1 MDMTRDHAALSAS
14 APPSAFHTP
23 ESARPLAAP
32 STPTDSA
39 RSIQIRRAWSL
50 GVQDFSIYRRKKFRN
65 PGLVRPPPP
74 EYFDPERFDM
84 WHNGC
89 AHAES
94 IWDQYPKVE
103 DDHSLRKELLYSSRT
118 QLFVTTTT
126 SAPDGA
132 APISAAAASTPMS
145 SPPPKYRSSTSLISG
160 VRALL
165 SNMAASRIA
174 ALARGR
180 AARKVAHD
188 TRSLSL
194 ARRFRATPLRSIAA
208 VDIARIVRSYLA
220 RRHFRRGGDRAA
232 AAAAAADDDDIIVR
246 ATTTTSAPPPTPS
259 SRRGNRGS
267 RTLTLAGDCY
277 DDGNVGDDG
286 ITDDDDD
293 LSCFSP
299 HGALFDAYKEYAHEA
314 HMNYEPD
321 IEGQKLM
328 DGIINVKLKPLS
340 SPTSL
345 PLESTRSTHGGAHIA
360 LALAAHSAQGAL
372 ALAAAADEPE
382 DDKPGDADYK
392 RHMPEV
398 GDDGKL
404 PTATEVAGDGDSK
417 PESNHGGAEAQD
429 DELTHI
435 GTYWSYNGDAYRSE
449 PNEQFEHF
457 ESYEYDDYEYDDGEY
472 HDDDNDHNEEDD
484 SLFIQ

>member
-1 MDMTRDHAALSAS
+1 MDMTREHAALSAS
-14 APPSAFHTP
+14 AAPSAFHTP

-39 RSIQIRRAWSL
+39 RSIRLRRAWST
-50 GVQDFSIYRRKKFRN
+50 GVQDFSHSCRKFRN
-65 PGLVRPPPP
+65 PRLVRLSPP
-74 EYFDPERFDM
+74 EYIDPELIDL
-84 WHNGC
+84 WHKGC

-94 IWDQYPKVE
+94 IWEQYPE
-103 DDHSLRKELLYSSRT
+103 IRDNDRLRKELLYSSRT

-126 SAPDGA
+126 STPDGA

-145 SPPPKYRSSTSLISG
+145 SPPPKYRSSTPLVSELKTQLRN
-160 VRALL
+160 VC
-165 SNMAASRIA
+165 AARIA

-180 AARKVAHD
+180 AARKVARD
-188 TRSLSL
+188 ARSLLL

-208 VDIARIVRSYLA
+208 VDIARVARSYLA
-220 RRHFRRGGDRAA
+220 RRHFRRGGDRA

-267 RTLTLAGDCY
+267 RTPTLAGDCY
-277 DDGNVGDDG
+277 DDNVGDDG

-299 HGALFDAYKEYAHEA
+299 HGAEFDAYKEYAHEA
-314 HMNYEPD
+314 HVNYEPD
-321 IEGQKLM
+321 VEIQKLM
-328 DGIINVKLKPLS
+328 DGIGSVNGNDKLK
-340 SPTSL
+340 SL
-345 PLESTRSTHGGAHIA
+345 QLTLEPTRSNHGGAHVS
-360 LALAAHSAQGAL
+360 LALAAHSAQGAR
-372 ALAAAADEPE
+372 ALAAATADEPE

>member
-1 MDMTRDHAALSAS
+1 MY
-14 APPSAFHTP
+14 P
-23 ESARPLAAP
+23 E
-32 STPTDSA
+32 
-39 RSIQIRRAWSL
+39 
-50 GVQDFSIYRRKKFRN
+50 
-65 PGLVRPPPP
+65 
-74 EYFDPERFDM
+74 
-84 WHNGC
+84 
-89 AHAES
+89 
-94 IWDQYPKVE
+94 VE

-126 SAPDGA
+126 STPDGA

-145 SPPPKYRSSTSLISG
+145 SPPPKYRSSTPLVSELKTQLRN
-160 VRALL
+160 VC
-165 SNMAASRIA
+165 AARIA

-180 AARKVAHD
+180 AARKVARD
-188 TRSLSL
+188 ARSLLL

-208 VDIARIVRSYLA
+208 VDIARVARSYLA

-277 DDGNVGDDG
+277 DGNDDG
-286 ITDDDDD
+286 IYDDDD

-299 HGALFDAYKEYAHEA
+299 HGAEA
-314 HMNYEPD
+314 HVNFEPD

-328 DGIINVKLKPLS
+328 DGIGSVNGNDKLKSLQ
-340 SPTSL
+340 L
-345 PLESTRSTHGGAHIA
+345 PLEPTRSNHGGAHVA

-382 DDKPGDADYK
+382 DDKPDDADYK

-417 PESNHGGAEAQD
+417 PESDHGGAEAQT

-435 GTYWSYNGDAYRSE
+435 GTFWSYNGDAWRSE
-449 PNEQFEHF
+449 PNEEFEYF
-457 ESYEYDDYEYDDGEY
+457 EQNEYYDYEYDDGEY
-472 HDDDNDHNEEDD
+472 HDDDNDHNEEDG

>member
-1 MDMTRDHAALSAS
+1 MDMTREHAALSAS
-14 APPSAFHTP
+14 AAPSAFHTP

-65 PGLVRPPPP
+65 PGLVRPSPP

-145 SPPPKYRSSTSLISG
+145 SPPPKYRSSTPLVSELKTQLRN
-160 VRALL
+160 VC
-165 SNMAASRIA
+165 AARIA

-180 AARKVAHD
+180 AARKVARD
-188 TRSLSL
+188 ARSLLL

-208 VDIARIVRSYLA
+208 VDIARVARSYLA
-220 RRHFRRGGDRAA
+220 RRHFRRGGDRA

-277 DDGNVGDDG
+277 DGN
-286 ITDDDDD
+286 
-293 LSCFSP
+293 
-299 HGALFDAYKEYAHEA
+299 
-314 HMNYEPD
+314 
-321 IEGQKLM
+321 
-328 DGIINVKLKPLS
+328 
-340 SPTSL
+340 
-345 PLESTRSTHGGAHIA
+345 
-360 LALAAHSAQGAL
+360 
-372 ALAAAADEPE
+372 
-382 DDKPGDADYK
+382 
-392 RHMPEV
+392 
-398 GDDGKL
+398 
-404 PTATEVAGDGDSK
+404 
-417 PESNHGGAEAQD
+417 
-429 DELTHI
+429 
-435 GTYWSYNGDAYRSE
+435 
-449 PNEQFEHF
+449 
-457 ESYEYDDYEYDDGEY
+457 
-472 HDDDNDHNEEDD
+472 
-484 SLFIQ
+484 

>member
-1 MDMTRDHAALSAS
+1 MDMTREHAALSAS
-14 APPSAFHTP
+14 AAPSAFHTP

-65 PGLVRPPPP
+65 PGLVRPSPP

-126 SAPDGA
+126 STPDGA

-145 SPPPKYRSSTSLISG
+145 SPPPKYRSSTPLVSELKTQLRN
-160 VRALL
+160 VC
-165 SNMAASRIA
+165 AARIA

-180 AARKVAHD
+180 AARKVARD
-188 TRSLSL
+188 ARSLLL

-208 VDIARIVRSYLA
+208 VDIARVARSYLA

-277 DDGNVGDDG
+277 DGNLGDDG

-299 HGALFDAYKEYAHEA
+299 HGAEFGAYKEYAHEA
-314 HMNYEPD
+314 HVNYEPD

-328 DGIINVKLKPLS
+328 DGIGSVNGIDKFKPL
-340 SPTSL
+340 SL
-345 PLESTRSTHGGAHIA
+345 PLESTASTHGGAHVA

-382 DDKPGDADYK
+382 DDKPDDADYK

-404 PTATEVAGDGDSK
+404 PTATEVAGDGDSE
-417 PESNHGGAEAQD
+417 PESDHGGAEAQT

-435 GTYWSYNGDAYRSE
+435 GTFWSYNGDAWRSE
-449 PNEQFEHF
+449 PNEEFEYF
-457 ESYEYDDYEYDDGEY
+457 EQNEYYDYEYDDGEY
-472 HDDDNDHNEEDD
+472 HDDDNDHNEEDG

>member
-1 MDMTRDHAALSAS
+1 MDMTREHAALSAS
-14 APPSAFHTP
+14 AAPSAFHTP

-39 RSIQIRRAWSL
+39 RSIRLRRAWST
-50 GVQDFSIYRRKKFRN
+50 GVQDFSHSCRKFRN
-65 PGLVRPPPP
+65 PRLVRLSPP
-74 EYFDPERFDM
+74 EYIDPELIDL
-84 WHNGC
+84 WHKGC
-89 AHAES
+89 AHAKS
-94 IWDQYPKVE
+94 IWEQYPE
-103 DDHSLRKELLYSSRT
+103 IRDNDRLRKELLYSSRT

-126 SAPDGA
+126 STPDGA

-145 SPPPKYRSSTSLISG
+145 SPHPKYRSSTPLVSELKTQLRN
-160 VRALL
+160 VC
-165 SNMAASRIA
+165 AARIA

-180 AARKVAHD
+180 AARKVARD
-188 TRSLSL
+188 ARSLLL

-208 VDIARIVRSYLA
+208 VDIARVARSYLA
-220 RRHFRRGGDRAA
+220 RRHFRRGGDRA

-277 DDGNVGDDG
+277 DGNDDG
-286 ITDDDDD
+286 IYDDDD

-299 HGALFDAYKEYAHEA
+299 PGAPFVAYKEYAHEA
-314 HMNYEPD
+314 HGTYEPD

-328 DGIINVKLKPLS
+328 DGIGSVNGNDKLKPL
-340 SPTSL
+340 TL
-345 PLESTRSTHGGAHIA
+345 PLESTASTHGGAHVA

-382 DDKPGDADYK
+382 DDKPDDGDYK

-398 GDDGKL
+398 DDDGKL
-404 PTATEVAGDGDSK
+404 LTATEVAGDGDTK
-417 PESNHGGAEAQD
+417 PESNHGGAGAQAD
-429 DELTHI
+429 
-435 GTYWSYNGDAYRSE
+435 
-449 PNEQFEHF
+449 
-457 ESYEYDDYEYDDGEY
+457 
-472 HDDDNDHNEEDD
+472 
-484 SLFIQ
+484 

>member
-1 MDMTRDHAALSAS
+1 MAPSEQNARYLRWQNVNAELRIAGDLHRSLRSALAVAALIAA
-14 APPSAFHTP
+14 APTSTP
-23 ESARPLAAP
+23 EHGTLSDPATPECERAVIQQRARGGFRTPRAQKSGNRTAVFG
-32 STPTDSA
+32 STP
-39 RSIQIRRAWSL
+39 I
-50 GVQDFSIYRRKKFRN
+50 
-65 PGLVRPPPP
+65 
-74 EYFDPERFDM
+74 
-84 WHNGC
+84 
-89 AHAES
+89 
-94 IWDQYPKVE
+94 
-103 DDHSLRKELLYSSRT
+103 
-118 QLFVTTTT
+118 
-126 SAPDGA
+126 GA
-132 APISAAAASTPMS
+132 TLNTVAAASTPTY
-145 SPPPKYRSSTSLISG
+145 SPPPTTPRSSAPRVSDL
-160 VRALL
+160 VAQLVYVAAQRVQAAARA
-165 SNMAASRIA
+165 
-174 ALARGR
+174 R
-180 AARKVAHD
+180 AARAATHAL
-188 TRSLSL
+188 RARSL
-194 ARRFRATPLRSIAA
+194 ARRFRPTATRSGAA
-208 VDIARIVRSYLA
+208 TDVARIVRSYLA
-220 RRHFRRGGDRAA
+220 RRHFRRGGDPAAA

-267 RTLTLAGDCY
+267 RTPTLAGDCY
-277 DDGNVGDDG
+277 DGNVGNDG

-345 PLESTRSTHGGAHIA
+345 PLESTRSTHGGAHVA

-404 PTATEVAGDGDSK
+404 PTATEVAGDGDSE
-417 PESNHGGAEAQD
+417 PESDHGGAEAQT
-429 DELTHI
+429 DELAHI
-435 GTYWSYNGDAYRSE
+435 GTFWSYNGDAWRSE
-449 PNEQFEHF
+449 PNEQFEYF
-457 ESYEYDDYEYDDGEY
+457 EQNEYYDYEYDDSEY
-472 HDDDNDHNEEDD
+472 HDDDNDHNEEDG